1 MKVNMKT
8 EEEYHGFEV
17 GPIRPPSESRSLLL
31 RITRNCPWNKCK
43 FCGIYKGEKFSIR
56 PVSHVVKDID
66 LIKEYV
72 DEIQRITKQSEGA
85 DRELKEFNDRLSEN
99 EWIAFH
105 SALNWIRGGM
115 TSIFLQ
121 DANSLIIKPDDL
133 VEILKHLR
141 KTFPQVERITS
152 YARSRSVARISDKDM
167 ARIAEA
173 GLNRIHIGM
182 ESASDE
188 VLDIVRK
195 GVDKKMHIIAGLK
208 VKRAGIELSEYF
220 MPGLG
225 GEKYSR
231 ANALETAIA
240 MNTIN
245 PDFIRIRT
253 LVIPDN
259 TELFKEYQSGAFAKI
274 GDVKMAEEILLFLEN
289 LKGITSTLKSDHIL
303 NLFQEAE
310 GRLPVDR
317 ERMTEP
323 IRKVLNREPE
333 EQMIYMI
340 GRRAGIFSRLDDMKN
355 PELLKRAEKTRDA
368 HQVTIDNV
376 EDFTA
381 EMMKRF
387 I

>member
-1 MKVNMKT
+1 MKT

-208 VKRAGIELSEYF
+208 VKRD
-220 MPGLG
+220 
-225 GEKYSR
+225 R
-231 ANALETAIA
+231 
-240 MNTIN
+240 
-245 PDFIRIRT
+245 
-253 LVIPDN
+253 
-259 TELFKEYQSGAFAKI
+259 
-274 GDVKMAEEILLFLEN
+274 
-289 LKGITSTLKSDHIL
+289 KS
-303 NLFQEAE
+303 
-310 GRLPVDR
+310 V
-317 ERMTEP
+317 
-323 IRKVLNREPE
+323 V
-333 EQMIYMI
+333 
-340 GRRAGIFSRLDDMKN
+340 
-355 PELLKRAEKTRDA
+355 
-368 HQVTIDNV
+368 
-376 EDFTA
+376 
-381 EMMKRF
+381 
-387 I
+387 